1 MTLAQRVEGL
11 TAGQWLAFSGQDAAT
26 GEAVREVVT
35 LERTVESGGV
45 TQLVVTPPLRHSY
58 VRDSLSINANV
69 VRATH
74 GETVQEILGS
84 GDASQPY
91 QRFTL
96 RQAPLTYVSAPTPSG
111 AASTLQVRVNDVLWQ
126 EVPTLHGRWSQRYR
140 VHHPHG

>member
-1 MTLAQRVEGL
+1 MTGNQVTLAQRVEGL
-11 TAGQWLAFSGQDAAT
+11 ATGQLLAFSGQDAAT
-26 GEAVREVVT
+26 GEAASEVVA

-69 VRATH
+69 ARATH
-74 GETVQEILGS
+74 GETVQEVLGS

-96 RQAPLTYVSAPTPSG
+96 RQTPLTYVSAPTPVARPRRLG
-111 AASTLQVRVNDVLWQ
+111 ARQ
-126 EVPTLHGRWSQRYR
+126 
-140 VHHPHG
+140 